1 MPLPKPDTLPEM
13 TLSPYVFDA
22 SAENFNRLVL
32 ENSHKGPVLVHFWTP
47 KAGPCFILMP
57 RLVKLAGEY
66 GGKFLLVMLNTDD
79 LPELARR
86 FSVNSVPTVK
96 FFWRGEVAHTIHGA
110 DPDSSFR
117 EVLDSFIAGDANR
130 AHALGVA
137 AWQAGNI
144 QQARMLLANAAMAE
158 PDNLAIPRDLA
169 KLLWA
174 EGEGEQALKLLDSLP
189 PEARTEP
196 DIARLHAHLT
206 LAETARLAPPL
217 SELDA
222 HLENHPDDLAAQFQ
236 RAASLLAADDFA
248 GAMEILLRIARTD
261 RRYRHD
267 IGRTGLLALFELLG
281 NAHPLTRQYRQA
293 LSESLH

>member
-1 MPLPKPDTLPEM
+1 MA
-13 TLSPYVFDA
+13 LSPHVFDA
-22 SAENFNRLVL
+22 SAKNFNQLVL

-57 RLVKLAGEY
+57 RLVKLAAEY

-117 EVLDSFIAGDANR
+117 EILDRFIAGDANR

-137 AWQAGNI
+137 AWQSGNI

-158 PDNLAIPRDLA
+158 PDNLEIPRDLA

-189 PEARTEP
+189 PEARAEP
-196 DIARLHAHLT
+196 DIARLHAHLN
-206 LAETARLAPPL
+206 LAETARQAPSLA
-217 SELDA
+217 ELDA
-222 HLENHPDDLAAQFQ
+222 RLSLHADDLDAHYQ
-236 RAASLLAADDFA
+236 RAAVLLANDDMD
-248 GAMEILLRIARTD
+248 GAMAELLFIARTD
-261 RRYRHD
+261 RSYRHD
-267 IGRTGLLALFELLG
+267 IGRTSLLALFDLLG
-281 NAHPLTRQYRQA
+281 AAHPLTRQYRQA

>member
-1 MPLPKPDTLPEM
+1 M
-13 TLSPYVFDA
+13 TLSPHVFDA
-22 SAENFNRLVL
+22 TAENFNRLVL

-57 RLVKLAGEY
+57 RLVKLAAEY
-66 GGKFLLVMLNTDD
+66 GGKFLLVMLNADE

-117 EVLDSFIAGDANR
+117 QVLDRFIAGDANR

-137 AWQAGNI
+137 AWQSGNI
-144 QQARMLLANAAMAE
+144 QQARILLANAAMAE

-169 KLLWA
+169 KLLWS
-174 EGEGEQALKLLDSLP
+174 EGDGEQALKLLDSLP
-189 PEARTEP
+189 PEARAQA
-196 DIARLHAHLT
+196 DIAHLHAHLS
-206 LAETARLAPPL
+206 LAETARQALPLA
-217 SELDA
+217 ELDA
-222 HLENHPDDLAAQFQ
+222 RLARNADDLDARYQ
-236 RAASLLAADDFA
+236 RAAILLATDDFS
-248 GAMEILLRIARTD
+248 GAMAELLLIARTD
-261 RRYRHD
+261 RSYRRD
-267 IGRTGLLALFELLG
+267 IGRTSLLALFDLLG
-281 NAHPLTRQYRQA
+281 NAHPLTRQYQAA

>member
-1 MPLPKPDTLPEM
+1 MG
-13 TLSPYVFDA
+13 LSPYVFDA

-57 RLVKLAGEY
+57 RLVKLAAEY
-66 GGKFLLVMLNTDD
+66 GGKFLLVMLNTDE

-86 FSVNSVPTVK
+86 FGVNSVPTVK

-117 EVLDSFIAGDANR
+117 EVLDRFIAGDANR

-137 AWQAGNI
+137 AWQAGKV

-189 PEARTEP
+189 PEARAEP
-196 DIARLHAHLT
+196 DIARLHAHLN

-217 SELDA
+217 AELDA
-222 HLENHPDDLAAQFQ
+222 RLALDGDDLATHYQ
-236 RAASLLAADDFA
+236 RAAVLLAADDFA
-248 GAMEILLRIARTD
+248 AAMEELLLITRTD
-261 RRYRHD
+261 RSYRHE
-267 IGRTGLLALFELLG
+267 IGRISLLALFDLLG
-281 NAHPLTRQYRQA
+281 SAHPLTRQYRQA

>member
-1 MPLPKPDTLPEM
+1 MA
-13 TLSPYVFDA
+13 LSPYVFDA

-57 RLVKLAGEY
+57 RLVKLASEY

-86 FSVNSVPTVK
+86 FGVTSVPTVK

-117 EVLDSFIAGDANR
+117 EVLDRFIAGDANR

-137 AWQAGNI
+137 AWQSGNL
-144 QQARMLLANAAMAE
+144 QQARMLLANAALAE

-189 PEARTEP
+189 PEARA
-196 DIARLHAHLT
+196 DAAIAPLYAHLN
-206 LAETARLAPPL
+206 LAETARQAPPPA
-217 SELDA
+217 EVDA
-222 HLENHPDDLAAQFQ
+222 RIARDPADLAARYQ
-236 RAASLLAADDFA
+236 RAALRLAADDFA
-248 GAMEILLRIARTD
+248 GAMDELLFIARTD
-261 RRYRHD
+261 RGFRHD
-267 IGRTGLLALFELLG
+267 VGRTSLLALFDLLG
-281 NAHPLTRQYRQA
+281 SAHPLTRQYRQA
-293 LSESLH
+293 LSESLR

>member
-1 MPLPKPDTLPEM
+1 MA
-13 TLSPYVFDA
+13 LSPYVFDA
-22 SAENFNRLVL
+22 TAENFNRLVL

-57 RLVKLAGEY
+57 RLVKLAADY
-66 GGKFLLVMLNTDD
+66 GGKFLLVMLNTDA

-86 FSVNSVPTVK
+86 FGVNSVPTVK

-117 EVLDSFIAGDANR
+117 EVLDRFIAGDANR

-137 AWQAGNI
+137 AWRSGNV

-174 EGEGEQALKLLDSLP
+174 EGEGEQALKLLDALP
-189 PEARTEP
+189 AEARVEP
-196 DIARLHAHLT
+196 EIARLHAHLN

-217 SELDA
+217 AELEVRIA
-222 HLENHPDDLAAQFQ
+222 GNGGDLVARYQ
-236 RAASLLAADDFA
+236 RAAVLLAADDFA
-248 GAMEILLRIARTD
+248 GAMEELLAIASTD
-261 RRYRHD
+261 RGFRHD
-267 IGRTGLLALFELLG
+267 IGRVSLLALFDLLG
-281 NAHPLTRQYRQA
+281 SAHPLTRQYRQA

>member
-1 MPLPKPDTLPEM
+1 M
-13 TLSPYVFDA
+13 TLSPHVFDA

-57 RLVKLAGEY
+57 RLVKLAAEY

-79 LPELARR
+79 LPELAQR

-117 EVLDSFIAGDANR
+117 EILDRFIAGDANR

-137 AWQAGNI
+137 AWQSGNI

-217 SELDA
+217 AELDA
-222 HLENHPDDLAAQFQ
+222 HLAQHPEDLAVQFQ
-236 RAASLLAADDFA
+236 RAASLLAADNFA
-248 GAMEILLRIARTD
+248 DAMEALLLIARTD
-261 RRYRHD
+261 RSYRND
-267 IGRTGLLALFELLG
+267 IGRVSLLALFDLLG
-281 NAHPLTRQYRQA
+281 SAHPLTRQYRQA
-293 LSESLH
+293 LSEFLH

>member
-1 MPLPKPDTLPEM
+1 MS
-13 TLSPYVFDA
+13 LSPYVFDA
-22 SAENFNRLVL
+22 TAENFNRLVL

-47 KAGPCFILMP
+47 KAGPCFMLMP

-66 GGKFLLVMLNTDD
+66 GGKFLLVMLNAEE
-79 LPELARR
+79 LPQLAHR

-117 EVLDSFIAGDANR
+117 EVLDRFIAGDANR
-130 AHALGVA
+130 AHALGVT
-137 AWQAGNI
+137 AWQAGNT

-169 KLLWA
+169 KLLWS
-174 EGEGEQALKLLDSLP
+174 EGEAEQALKLLDSLP
-189 PEARTEP
+189 PEARA
-196 DIARLHAHLT
+196 DAMIAPLFAHLN

-217 SELDA
+217 SELDKQIAQDPENLDA
-222 HLENHPDDLAAQFQ
+222 HYQ
-236 RAASLLAADDFA
+236 RAAVLLAADEFA
-248 GAMEILLRIARTD
+248 AAMEELLFITRTD
-261 RRYRHD
+261 RGYRHD
-267 IGRTGLLALFELLG
+267 LGRISLLALFDLLG
-281 NAHPLTRQYRQA
+281 STHPLTRQYRQA

>member
-1 MPLPKPDTLPEM
+1 MA
-13 TLSPYVFDA
+13 LSPFVFDA

-57 RLVKLAGEY
+57 RLVKLAAEY
-66 GGKFLLVMLNTDD
+66 GGKFLLVMLNADE

-117 EVLDSFIAGDANR
+117 EALDRFIASDANR

-137 AWQAGNI
+137 AWQSGNI

-169 KLLWA
+169 KMLWS
-174 EGEGEQALKLLDSLP
+174 EGDSEQALKLLDSLP
-189 PEARTEP
+189 PEARTQPE
-196 DIARLHAHLT
+196 IAHLHAHLA
-206 LAETARLAPPL
+206 LVETARQAPRL
-217 SELDA
+217 DELEA
-222 HLENHPDDLAAQFQ
+222 HLAQHPDDLAAHYQ
-236 RAASLLAADDFA
+236 RAAVLLAADDFA
-248 GAMEILLRIARTD
+248 GAMGALLLIARTD
-261 RRYRHD
+261 RSYRHD
-267 IGRTGLLALFELLG
+267 IGRISLLALFDLLG
-281 NAHPLTRQYRQA
+281 SAHPLTRHYRQA

>member
-1 MPLPKPDTLPEM
+1 MA
-13 TLSPYVFDA
+13 LSPYVFDA
-22 SAENFNRLVL
+22 TAENFNRLVL

-57 RLVKLAGEY
+57 RLVKLATEY
-66 GGKFLLVMLNTDD
+66 GGKFLLVMLNADE

-117 EVLDSFIAGDANR
+117 EVLDRFIAGDANR

-137 AWQAGNI
+137 AWRAGNV

-174 EGEGEQALKLLDSLP
+174 EGDGEQALKLLDSLP

-196 DIARLHAHLT
+196 EIARLHAHLN
-206 LAETARLAPPL
+206 LAETARQAPPL
-217 SELDA
+217 DELEARLA
-222 HLENHPDDLAAQFQ
+222 HHPDDLDAHYQ
-236 RAASLLAADDFA
+236 RAARLLATDEFA
-248 GAMEILLRIARTD
+248 GAMDELLLIARTD
-261 RRYRHD
+261 RSYRHD
-267 IGRTGLLALFELLG
+267 LGRTSLLALFELLG
-281 NAHPLTRQYRQA
+281 SAHPLTRQYRQA

>member
-1 MPLPKPDTLPEM
+1 MN
-13 TLSPYVFDA
+13 LSPYVFDA
-22 SAENFNRLVL
+22 SADNFNRLVL

-57 RLVKLAGEY
+57 RLVKLAAEY

-117 EVLDSFIAGDANR
+117 EVLNRFIAGDANR

-137 AWQAGNI
+137 AWQSGNI
-144 QQARMLLANAAMAE
+144 SQARMLLANAAMAE

-169 KLLWA
+169 KLLWST
-174 EGEGEQALKLLDSLP
+174 GEGEQALKLLNSLP
-189 PEARTEP
+189 PEARLEP
-196 DIARLHAHLT
+196 ELARLHAHLSLVEAARHAPS
-206 LAETARLAPPL
+206 LAEINARLLANA
-217 SELDA
+217 SDLDA
-222 HLENHPDDLAAQFQ
+222 HYQ
-236 RAASLLAADDFA
+236 RAAVLLANDDFD
-248 GAMEILLRIARTD
+248 GAMSDLLFITRAD
-261 RRYRHD
+261 RSYHHD
-267 IGRTGLLALFELLG
+267 IGRTSLLALFELLG
-281 NAHPLTRQYRQA
+281 SAHPLTRQYRQA
-293 LSESLH
+293 LSES

>member
-1 MPLPKPDTLPEM
+1 M
-13 TLSPYVFDA
+13 TLSPHVFDA
-22 SAENFNRLVL
+22 NAENFNRLVL

-57 RLVKLAGEY
+57 RLVKLAAEY

-117 EVLDSFIAGDANR
+117 EVLDRFIAGDANR

-158 PDNLAIPRDLA
+158 PENLAIPRDLA

-174 EGEGEQALKLLDSLP
+174 EGDGEQALKLLNSLP
-189 PEARTEP
+189 PDARGEP
-196 DIARLHAHLT
+196 EIARFHAHLT

-217 SELDA
+217 AELDA
-222 HLENHPDDLAAQFQ
+222 LLAQHPEDLAAQFQ
-236 RAASLLAADDFA
+236 RAARLLATDDFA
-248 GAMEILLRIARTD
+248 GAMEPLLRIARTD
-261 RRYRHD
+261 RNFRHD
-267 IGRTGLLALFELLG
+267 IGRLSLLALFDLLG

>member
-1 MPLPKPDTLPEM
+1 M
-13 TLSPYVFDA
+13 TLSPHVFDA
-22 SAENFNRLVL
+22 NAENFNRLVL

-57 RLVKLAGEY
+57 RLVKLAAEY

-117 EVLDSFIAGDANR
+117 EVLDRFIAGDANR

-158 PDNLAIPRDLA
+158 PENLAIPRDLA

-174 EGEGEQALKLLDSLP
+174 EGDGEQALKLLNSLP
-189 PEARTEP
+189 PDARGEP
-196 DIARLHAHLT
+196 EIARLHAHLT

-217 SELDA
+217 AELDA
-222 HLENHPDDLAAQFQ
+222 LLAQHPEDLAAQFQ
-236 RAASLLAADDFA
+236 RAARLLATDDFA
-248 GAMEILLRIARTD
+248 GAMEALLRIARTD
-261 RRYRHD
+261 RNFRHD
-267 IGRTGLLALFELLG
+267 IGRLSLLALFDLLG

>member
-1 MPLPKPDTLPEM
+1 MA
-13 TLSPYVFDA
+13 LSPYVFDA

-57 RLVKLAGEY
+57 RLVKLAAEY
-66 GGKFLLVMLNTDD
+66 GGKFLLVMLNADEW
-79 LPELARR
+79 PELARR

-117 EVLDSFIAGDANR
+117 EVLDRFIAGDANR

-137 AWQAGNI
+137 AWQAGKV

-196 DIARLHAHLT
+196 EIARLRAHLN
-206 LAETARLAPPL
+206 LAETARQAPALP
-217 SELDA
+217 ELDA
-222 HLENHPDDLAAQFQ
+222 RLAQQPDDLEAHYQ
-236 RAASLLAADDFA
+236 RAAQLLAADQFA
-248 GAMEILLRIARTD
+248 TAMDELLWIARTD
-261 RRYRHD
+261 RGYRDD
-267 IGRTGLLALFELLG
+267 IGRNSLLALFDLLG

>member
-1 MPLPKPDTLPEM
+1 MA
-13 TLSPYVFDA
+13 LSPYVFDA

-47 KAGPCFILMP
+47 KAGPCFVLMP
-57 RLVKLAGEY
+57 RLVKLAAEY
-66 GGKFLLVMLNTDD
+66 GGKFLLVMLNADE

-110 DPDSSFR
+110 DPDNSFR
-117 EVLDSFIAGDANR
+117 EVLDRFIAGDANR

-137 AWQAGNI
+137 AWQAGDV

-174 EGEGEQALKLLDSLP
+174 EGDGEQALKLLDSLP
-189 PEARTEP
+189 VEARG
-196 DIARLHAHLT
+196 DAMIALLHAHIK
-206 LAETARLAPPL
+206 LAETARQAPPL
-217 SELDA
+217 TEIEARLVQRPDDLDA
-222 HLENHPDDLAAQFQ
+222 HYQ
-236 RAASLLAADDFA
+236 RAARLLATDEFA
-248 GAMEILLRIARTD
+248 GAMDELLLIARTD
-261 RRYRHD
+261 RSYRHD
-267 IGRTGLLALFELLG
+267 LGRTSLLALFDLLG
-281 NAHPLTRQYRQA
+281 SAHPLTRQYRQA

>member
-1 MPLPKPDTLPEM
+1 MS
-13 TLSPYVFDA
+13 LSPYVFDA

-57 RLVKLAGEY
+57 RLVKLAAEY

-86 FSVNSVPTVK
+86 FGVNSVPTVK

-117 EVLDSFIAGDANR
+117 EVLDRFIAGDANR

-137 AWQAGNI
+137 AWQSGNI

-174 EGEGEQALKLLDSLP
+174 EGEGAQALKLLDSLP
-189 PEARTEP
+189 PDARAEP
-196 DIARLHAHLT
+196 EIARLHAHLS
-206 LAETARLAPPL
+206 LAETARQAPLLA
-217 SELDA
+217 ELDA
-222 HLENHPDDLAAQFQ
+222 GLARDAGDLATHYQ
-236 RAASLLAADDFA
+236 RAAVLLAADDFA
-248 GAMEILLRIARTD
+248 GAMEELLFIARTD
-261 RRYRHD
+261 RGFRHD
-267 IGRTGLLALFELLG
+267 IGRTSLLALFDLLG
-281 NAHPLTRQYRQA
+281 SAHPLTRQYRQA

>member
-1 MPLPKPDTLPEM
+1 MA
-13 TLSPYVFDA
+13 LSPYVFDA
-22 SAENFNRLVL
+22 SAANFNRLVL

-57 RLVKLAGEY
+57 RLVKLAAEY
-66 GGKFLLVMLNTDD
+66 GGKFLLVMLNTDE

-86 FSVNSVPTVK
+86 FGVNSVPTVK

-117 EVLDSFIAGDANR
+117 EVLDRFIAGDANR
-130 AHALGVA
+130 AHALGAA
-137 AWQAGNI
+137 AWQSGNI

-158 PDNLAIPRDLA
+158 PENLAIPRDLA

-174 EGEGEQALKLLDSLP
+174 EGESAQALKLLDSLP
-189 PEARTEP
+189 PEAQADP
-196 DIARLHAHLT
+196 DIARLHAHLR

-217 SELDA
+217 SELDDRLARLPNDLDA
-222 HLENHPDDLAAQFQ
+222 HYQ
-236 RAASLLAADDFA
+236 RAARLLAADDYA
-248 GAMEILLRIARTD
+248 GAMEALLFIARTD
-261 RRYRHD
+261 RAYRHD
-267 IGRTGLLALFELLG
+267 LGRTSLLALFDLLG
-281 NAHPLTRQYRQA
+281 SAHPLTRQYRQA

>member
-1 MPLPKPDTLPEM
+1 MA
-13 TLSPYVFDA
+13 LSPYVFDA
-22 SAENFNRLVL
+22 SADNFNRLVL

-57 RLVKLAGEY
+57 RLVKLAAEY

-117 EVLDSFIAGDANR
+117 EVLDRFIAGDANR

-137 AWQAGNI
+137 AWQSGNV

-174 EGEGEQALKLLDSLP
+174 EGEAEQALKLLDSLP
-189 PEARTEP
+189 PEARMEP
-196 DIARLHAHLT
+196 EIARLHAHLN
-206 LAETARLAPPL
+206 LAETARNAPSLEAIDARLAQQ
-217 SELDA
+217 A
-222 HLENHPDDLAAQFQ
+222 DDLAAHYQ
-236 RAASLLAADDFA
+236 RAAVLLASDDFEA
-248 GAMEILLRIARTD
+248 AMHELLFITRTD
-261 RRYRHD
+261 RSYRHD
-267 IGRTGLLALFELLG
+267 IGRTSLLALFDLLG
-281 NAHPLTRQYRQA
+281 SAHPLTRQFRQA

>member
-1 MPLPKPDTLPEM
+1 MA
-13 TLSPYVFDA
+13 LSPYVFDA

-57 RLVKLAGEY
+57 RLVKLAAEY
-66 GGKFLLVMLNTDD
+66 GGKFLLVMLNADE

-117 EVLDSFIAGDANR
+117 EVLDRFIANDAHR

-137 AWQAGNI
+137 AWQAGNVP
-144 QQARMLLANAAMAE
+144 QARMLLANAAMAE

-169 KLLWA
+169 KLLWS

-196 DIARLHAHLT
+196 EIARLHAHLN
-206 LAETARLAPPL
+206 LAETARQAPSLP
-217 SELDA
+217 ELDA
-222 HLENHPDDLAAQFQ
+222 RLALQPDDLDTHFQ
-236 RAASLLAADDFA
+236 RASRLLAADEIA
-248 GAMEILLRIARTD
+248 AAMDELLWIARTD
-261 RRYRHD
+261 RSYRHD
-267 IGRTGLLALFELLG
+267 IGRTSLLALFDLLG
-281 NAHPLTRQYRQA
+281 SAHPLTRQYRQA

>member
-1 MPLPKPDTLPEM
+1 M
-13 TLSPYVFDA
+13 TLSPHVYDA

-32 ENSHKGPVLVHFWTP
+32 DNSHKGPVLVHFWTP

-57 RLVKLAGEY
+57 RLVKLAAEY

-96 FFWRGEVAHTIHGA
+96 FFWRGDVAHTIHGA

-117 EVLDSFIAGDANR
+117 EVLDRFIAGDANR

-158 PDNLAIPRDLA
+158 PENLAIPRDLA

-174 EGEGEQALKLLDSLP
+174 EGDGEQALKLLDTLP
-189 PEARTEP
+189 PEARQTH
-196 DIARLHAHLT
+196 DIARLHAHLS
-206 LAETARLAPPL
+206 LAETARQAPPL
-217 SELDA
+217 AELDA
-222 HLENHPDDLAAQFQ
+222 HLARHPDDLGVQYQ
-236 RAASLLAADDFA
+236 RAAVLLTADDFA
-248 GAMEILLRIARTD
+248 GAMDALLHLARTD
-261 RRYRHD
+261 RSFRHD
-267 IGRTGLLALFELLG
+267 IGRMSLLALFDLLG
-281 NAHPLTRQYRQA
+281 NDNPLTRQYRQA
-293 LSESLH
+293 LSETLN

>member
-1 MPLPKPDTLPEM
+1 
-13 TLSPYVFDA
+13 
-22 SAENFNRLVL
+22 
-32 ENSHKGPVLVHFWTP
+32 VLVHFWTP

-57 RLVKLAGEY
+57 RLVKLAAEY
-66 GGKFLLVMLNTDD
+66 GGKFLLVMLNADE
-79 LPELARR
+79 LPELAGR
-86 FSVNSVPTVK
+86 FGVNSVPTVK

-117 EVLDSFIAGDANR
+117 EVLDRFIAGDANR

-137 AWQAGNI
+137 AWQAGNT

-189 PEARTEP
+189 PDARAEP
-196 DIARLHAHLT
+196 EIARLHAHLD
-206 LAETARLAPPL
+206 LAETARLAPSL
-217 SELDA
+217 AELDA
-222 HLENHPDDLAAQFQ
+222 RLAAQPGDLGTHYQ
-236 RAASLLAADDFA
+236 RAAVRLAADDFA
-248 GAMEILLRIARTD
+248 GAMEDLLLISRTD
-261 RRYRHD
+261 RSFRND
-267 IGRTGLLALFELLG
+267 IGRSRLIALFDLLG
-281 NAHPLTRQYRQA
+281 NAHPLTRQFRQA

>member
-1 MPLPKPDTLPEM
+1 MA
-13 TLSPYVFDA
+13 LSPYVFDA
-22 SAENFNRLVL
+22 NADNFNRLVL
-32 ENSHKGPVLVHFWTP
+32 ENSHRGPVLVHFWTP

-57 RLVKLAGEY
+57 RLVKLAAEY

-86 FSVNSVPTVK
+86 FGVNSVPTVK

-117 EVLDSFIAGDANR
+117 QVLDRFIAGDANR

-137 AWQAGNI
+137 AWQSGKLS
-144 QQARMLLANAAMAE
+144 QARMLLANAAMAE
-158 PDNLAIPRDLA
+158 PENLAIPRDLA

-174 EGEGEQALKLLDSLP
+174 EGEGGQALKLLDSLP
-189 PEARTEP
+189 PEARA
-196 DIARLHAHLT
+196 DAMIAPLHAHLN

-217 SELDA
+217 ADLEARITQNPDDLDA
-222 HLENHPDDLAAQFQ
+222 HYQ
-236 RAASLLAADDFA
+236 RAAVLLASDDFA
-248 GAMEILLRIARTD
+248 GAMEALLLIARTD
-261 RRYRHD
+261 RGFRHD
-267 IGRTGLLALFELLG
+267 IGRTSLLALFDLLG
-281 NAHPLTRQYRQA
+281 SAHPLTRQYRQA

>member
-1 MPLPKPDTLPEM
+1 MA
-13 TLSPYVFDA
+13 LSPYVFDA

-57 RLVKLAGEY
+57 RLVKLAAEY
-66 GGKFLLVMLNTDD
+66 GGKFLLVMLNTDE

-117 EVLDSFIAGDANR
+117 EVLDRFIAGDANR

-137 AWQAGNI
+137 AWKSGNV

-169 KLLWA
+169 KLLWS
-174 EGEGEQALKLLDSLP
+174 EGDSEQALKLLDSLP
-189 PEARTEP
+189 PEARTQAE
-196 DIARLHAHLT
+196 IAHLHAHLA
-206 LAETARLAPPL
+206 LVEAARQAPPL
-217 SELDA
+217 DELDA
-222 HLENHPDDLAAQFQ
+222 HLAQHPDDLAAHYE
-236 RAASLLAADDFA
+236 RAAVLLAADDFA
-248 GAMEILLRIARTD
+248 GAMDALLLIARTD
-261 RRYRHD
+261 RDFRRD
-267 IGRTGLLALFELLG
+267 VGRTSLLALFDLLG
-281 NAHPLTRQYRQA
+281 SAHPLTRQYRQA

>member
-1 MPLPKPDTLPEM
+1 MA
-13 TLSPYVFDA
+13 LSPYVFDA
-22 SAENFNRLVL
+22 SADTFNRLVL

-57 RLVKLAGEY
+57 RLVKLAAEY
-66 GGKFLLVMLNTDD
+66 GGKFLLVMLNTDE

-117 EVLDSFIAGDANR
+117 EVLDRFIAGDANR

-137 AWQAGNI
+137 AWQSGNI
-144 QQARMLLANAAMAE
+144 GQARMLLANAAMAE

-169 KLLWA
+169 KLLWS
-174 EGEGEQALKLLDSLP
+174 EGDGEQALKLLDSLP
-189 PEARTEP
+189 HEAQREPE
-196 DIARLHAHLT
+196 IARLHAHLN
-206 LAETARLAPPL
+206 LAEAARLAPSLAEIDARL
-217 SELDA
+217 SQHADDLDA
-222 HLENHPDDLAAQFQ
+222 HYQ
-236 RAASLLAADDFA
+236 RAAVLLANDDFDA
-248 GAMEILLRIARTD
+248 AMTELLFITRTD
-261 RRYRHD
+261 RAYRHD
-267 IGRTGLLALFELLG
+267 IGRTSLLALFDLLG
-281 NAHPLTRQYRQA
+281 SAHPLTRQFRQA

>member
-1 MPLPKPDTLPEM
+1 MS
-13 TLSPYVFDA
+13 LSPYVFDA

-57 RLVKLAGEY
+57 R
-66 GGKFLLVMLNTDD
+66 
-79 LPELARR
+79 R
-86 FSVNSVPTVK
+86 FGVNSVPTVK

-117 EVLDSFIAGDANR
+117 EVLDRFIAGDANR

-137 AWQAGNI
+137 AWQSGNV

-174 EGEGEQALKLLDSLP
+174 EGEGAQALKLLDSLP
-189 PEARTEP
+189 PDARAEP
-196 DIARLHAHLT
+196 EIARLHAHLS
-206 LAETARLAPPL
+206 LAETARQTPPL
-217 SELDA
+217 AELDA
-222 HLENHPDDLAAQFQ
+222 ALARDAGDLAAHYQ
-236 RAASLLAADDFA
+236 RAAVLLAADDFA
-248 GAMEILLRIARTD
+248 GAMEELLFIARTD
-261 RRYRHD
+261 RSFRHD
-267 IGRTGLLALFELLG
+267 IGRTSLLALFDLLG
-281 NAHPLTRQYRQA
+281 SAHPLTRQYRQA

>member
-1 MPLPKPDTLPEM
+1 MG
-13 TLSPYVFDA
+13 LSPYVFDA

-47 KAGPCFILMP
+47 KAGPCFMLMP

-66 GGKFLLVMLNTDD
+66 GGKFLLVMLNTDE

-86 FSVNSVPTVK
+86 FGVNSVPTVK

-110 DPDSSFR
+110 DLDSSFR
-117 EVLDSFIAGDANR
+117 QVLDRFIAGDANR

-137 AWQAGNI
+137 AWQSGKLS
-144 QQARMLLANAAMAE
+144 QARMLLANAAMAE
-158 PDNLAIPRDLA
+158 PENLAIPRDLA

-174 EGEGEQALKLLDSLP
+174 EGEGGQALKLLDSLP
-189 PEARTEP
+189 PEARA
-196 DIARLHAHLT
+196 DAMIAPLHAHLN

-217 SELDA
+217 ADLEARITQNPDDLDA
-222 HLENHPDDLAAQFQ
+222 HYQ
-236 RAASLLAADDFA
+236 RAAVLLASDDFA
-248 GAMEILLRIARTD
+248 GAMEALLLIARTD
-261 RRYRHD
+261 RGFRHD
-267 IGRTGLLALFELLG
+267 IGRTSLLALFDLLG
-281 NAHPLTRQYRQA
+281 SAHPLTRQYRQA

>member
-1 MPLPKPDTLPEM
+1 MSK
-13 TLSPYVFDA
+13 LSPYVFDA
-22 SAENFNRLVL
+22 TAENFNRLVL

-57 RLVKLAGEY
+57 RLVRLATEY
-66 GGKFLLVMLNTDD
+66 GGKFLLVMLNADD

-86 FSVNSVPTVK
+86 FGVNSVPTVK

-117 EVLDSFIAGDANR
+117 EILDRFIAGDANR

-137 AWQAGNI
+137 AWQSGKLE
-144 QQARMLLANAAMAE
+144 QARMLLANAALAE

-174 EGEGEQALKLLDSLP
+174 EGEGAQALKLLDSLP
-189 PEARTEP
+189 PEARA
-196 DIARLHAHLT
+196 DVIIAPLLAHLR
-206 LAETARLAPPL
+206 LAETARQAPPL
-217 SELDA
+217 AKLDA
-222 HLENHPDDLAAQFQ
+222 RIAADADDLDARYQ
-236 RAASLLAADDFA
+236 RAAVLLAADDFEA
-248 GAMEILLRIARTD
+248 AMAELLAITHTD
-261 RRYRHD
+261 RKFRND
-267 IGRTGLLALFELLG
+267 IGRTSLLALFELLG
-281 NAHPLTRQYRQA
+281 STHPLTRQYRQA

>member
-1 MPLPKPDTLPEM
+1 MA
-13 TLSPYVFDA
+13 LSPYVFDA
-22 SAENFNRLVL
+22 SADTFNRLVL

-57 RLVKLAGEY
+57 RLVKLAAEY

-79 LPELARR
+79 LPELTRR

-117 EVLDSFIAGDANR
+117 AILDRFIAGDAHR
-130 AHALGVA
+130 AHALGLK
-137 AWQAGNI
+137 AWQSGNI
-144 QQARMLLANAAMAE
+144 GQARMLLANAAMAE

-169 KLLWA
+169 KLLWT

-189 PEARTEP
+189 LEARAQP
-196 DIARLHAHLT
+196 DIARLHVHLN
-206 LAETARLAPPL
+206 LAETARLAPSL
-217 SELDA
+217 AELDA
-222 HLENHPDDLAAQFQ
+222 YLLLHADDLDAHYR
-236 RAASLLAADDFA
+236 RAARLLADDDMD
-248 GAMEILLRIARTD
+248 GAMAELLFIARTD
-261 RRYRHD
+261 RGFRHD
-267 IGRTGLLALFELLG
+267 IGRTSLLALFDLLG
-281 NAHPLTRQYRQA
+281 AAHPLTRQYRRA

>member
-1 MPLPKPDTLPEM
+1 MS
-13 TLSPYVFDA
+13 LSPYVFDA

-57 RLVKLAGEY
+57 RLVKLAAEY

-86 FSVNSVPTVK
+86 FGVNSVPTVK

-117 EVLDSFIAGDANR
+117 EVLDRFIAGDANR

-137 AWQAGNI
+137 AWQSGNV

-174 EGEGEQALKLLDSLP
+174 EGEGEQALKLLDSLQP
-189 PEARTEP
+189 DARAEPE
-196 DIARLHAHLT
+196 IARLHAHLN
-206 LAETARLAPPL
+206 LAETARLAPPMA
-217 SELDA
+217 ELDA
-222 HLENHPDDLAAQFQ
+222 RLAHDSNDLDAHYQ
-236 RAASLLAADDFA
+236 RAAVFLAADEFA
-248 GAMEILLRIARTD
+248 GALEELLFIARTD
-261 RRYRHD
+261 RGFRHD
-267 IGRTGLLALFELLG
+267 IGRISLLALFDLLG
-281 NAHPLTRQYRQA
+281 SAHPLTQQYRQA
-293 LSESLH
+293 LSEALH